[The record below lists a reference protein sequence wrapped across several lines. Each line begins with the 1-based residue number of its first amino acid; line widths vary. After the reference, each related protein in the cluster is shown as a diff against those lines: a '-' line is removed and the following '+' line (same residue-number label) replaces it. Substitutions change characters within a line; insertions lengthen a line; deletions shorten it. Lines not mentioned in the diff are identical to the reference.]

1 MKRGCWLRKGPSPP
15 RGLAHPSGGRPVRTR
30 VVAHPCATW
39 ANPRGDDVPAGVG
52 VVALIDAA
60 KARPTLHGRSRSR
73 WPVAIAREERTT
85 RSLPHRCRC
94 RCRHR
99 RCRQPR
105 RNKATPIPITED
117 VVLSHGGASSHGWLR
132 PRGEARMPVRA
143 AHPHAAGRRPLP
155 EPQPSSFGSC
165 SCGCSCGAVIAK
177 RRSRCA
183 FTSHAQLERHC
194 KGSTQPGAHVQGGR
208 RRPLAPLSRPPA
220 APGRS
225 CACPPAARPRSPA
238 RTTAAHP
245 RPPRLRPSPR
255 AP

>member
-132 PRGEARMPVRA
+132 PRGEAWMPVRA

-155 EPQPSSFGSC
+155 EPRTRSSASAFSLSPCRTVAVPKPPPAPS
-165 SCGCSCGAVIAK
+165 
-177 RRSRCA
+177 
-183 FTSHAQLERHC
+183 
-194 KGSTQPGAHVQGGR
+194 
-208 RRPLAPLSRPPA
+208 LSRPPA

-225 CACPPAARPRSPA
+225 CACPPAVRPRNPV

-245 RPPRLRPSPR
+245 RPPRLRP
-255 AP
+255 